1 MSAAQDA
8 ACEQVLGMAARDE
21 SLPDDAFILISRAIA
36 GLDPSTGEPPMPALP
51 KRMVMRGWRRDFTS
65 PVETGSAGTLRWY
78 WRCPRKSCD
87 AWGGP
92 FRTEQ
97 GAVDDGRETHFA
109 TDRPSDGHR

>member
-1 MSAAQDA
+1 VSADQDA

-21 SLPDDAFILISRAIA
+21 SLPDDAFILISRALA
-36 GLDPSTGEPPMPALP
+36 GLDPITGEPRPKVLP
-51 KRMVMRGWRRDFTS
+51 KRMHMRRWFKS
-65 PVETGSAGTLRWY
+65 VASLVEVGQADGWY

-109 TDRPSDGHR
+109 TDRPRNGCR